1 MKQIEKIMVPLA
13 FSPYSKGIV
22 DYAVM
27 LAGNLKVKQLLFVSV
42 VNQRDVDAVETITSF
57 GYEVDG
63 KHYVKEIEKT
73 RIAALDELVKD
84 IDFPREQ
91 MKLIISVGKPADK
104 LLKLAVREEVDM
116 IVMGVKAKSE
126 IVHAFTGSVAEK
138 LFRRSPITIVSYRE
152 EKIAA
157 KLRKRIV
164 EKKPLFPGK
173 S

>member
-1 MKQIEKIMVPLA
+1 MKKIEKIMVPLA

-22 DYAVM
+22 EYAVM
-27 LAGNLKVKQLLFVSV
+27 LARSFDVKQLLFVSV

-63 KHYVKEIEKT
+63 THYVKEIEKA

-84 IDFPREQ
+84 IDFPEER

-104 LLKLAVREEVDM
+104 LLKHAVREEVDM

-126 IVHAFTGSVAEK
+126 IIHAFTGSVAEK

-152 EKIAA
+152 DTIAS
-157 KLRKRIV
+157 KLRKRIT
-164 EKKPLFPGK
+164 ERL
-173 S
+173 

>member
-27 LAGNLKVKQLLFVSV
+27 LATALNAKQLIFVSV
-42 VNQRDVDAVETITSF
+42 INQRDVDAVETITSY

-63 KHYVKEIEKT
+63 EHYVQEIEKA
-73 RIAALDELVKD
+73 RVAALDEMLKD
-84 IDFPREQ
+84 IDFPEER
-91 MKLIISVGKPADK
+91 MKLIITVGKPADK
-104 LLKLAVREEVDM
+104 LLKYAVKEDVDM

-138 LFRRSPITIVSYRE
+138 LFRRSPVTIVSYRDE
-152 EKIAA
+152 SIAA
-157 KLRKRIV
+157 KLRKRITD
-164 EKKPLFPGK
+164 KF
-173 S
+173 